1 MKVSGQLGRYFPE
14 GRFPARCPSRTVL
27 EHVTSKWGV
36 LVLVA
41 LSERTLRWSELRR
54 QVEGVSEKM
63 LAQTLQTLEGDGLV
77 HREAHPVI
85 PPHVDYS
92 LTPLGRDLVARL
104 IPLLTWIGAHADEIV
119 SGKAAVRRPRTQA
132 RGGRGPVDVHSG
144 PVGATQR

>member
-1 MKVSGQLGRYFPE
+1 MPQPHRARARDEQVGRAGP
-14 GRFPARCPSRTVL
+14 RR
-27 EHVTSKWGV
+27 
-36 LVLVA
+36 

-104 IPLLTWIGAHADEIV
+104 IPLLTWIGAHADEIL
-119 SGKAAVRRPRTQA
+119 SGKTTA
-132 RGGRGPVDVHSG
+132 RS
-144 PVGATQR
+144 

>member
-1 MKVSGQLGRYFPE
+1 MEVSDQLEVYFPE
-14 GRFPARCPSRTVL
+14 GRFPSRCPSRTVL

-41 LSERTLRWSELRR
+41 LSRRTLRWSELRR

-77 HREAHPVI
+77 HREARPVI

-104 IPLLTWIGAHADEIV
+104 IPLLTWIGAHADEIL
-119 SGKAAVRRPRTQA
+119 SGKAATRRAATGGRRP
-132 RGGRGPVDVHSG
+132 GGRRPDPQDVFLKMS
-144 PVGATQR
+144 

>member
-1 MKVSGQLGRYFPE
+1 MEVSDQLEVYFPE
-14 GRFPARCPSRTVL
+14 GRFPSQCPSRTVL

-41 LSERTLRWSELRR
+41 LSRRTLRWSELRR

-77 HREAHPVI
+77 HREAHRVI

-104 IPLLTWIGAHADEIV
+104 IPLLTWIGAHADEIL
-119 SGKAAVRRPRTQA
+119 SGRAAAA
-132 RGGRGPVDVHSG
+132 RS
-144 PVGATQR
+144 